1 MEPVFNDEFSL
12 IFKNVD
18 RSQQN
23 QQLSDEQLFLRN
35 FEQLK
40 AQQTH
45 QAPTEA
51 NINIPEPPFD
61 SQPSH

>member
-1 MEPVFNDEFSL
+1 ML
-12 IFKNVD
+12 IAH
-18 RSQQN
+18 N
-23 QQLSDEQLFLRN
+23 QQLSDEQLFIRN

-51 NINIPEPPFD
+51 KYTRTTF
-61 SQPSH
+61 